1 MKLEEAGSAHADAIH
16 SFDERVRIPIAS
28 TQQHESTFSEALG
41 RAAEAVM
48 EPQRAAAD
56 ATEMFARGEEGE
68 IHQSM
73 LALERADISLRF
85 LVSVRN
91 KALEAYREIMHM
103 GG

>member
-1 MKLEEAGSAHADAIH
+1 MKLEEAGAAHAGAIQN
-16 SFDERVRIPIAS
+16 FDERVRIPITS
-28 TQQHESTFSEALG
+28 TQHEDTFSTLMG
-41 RAAEAVM
+41 RAAESVM
-48 EPQRAAAD
+48 EPQHAANA

-73 LALERADISLRF
+73 LAMERADISLRF

>member
-1 MKLEEAGSAHADAIH
+1 MKLEEAGSAHADAVNN
-16 SFDERVRIPIAS
+16 FAERVRIPIAS
-28 TQQHESTFSEALG
+28 TQHESPFSEALG

-48 EPQRAAAD
+48 QPQQAAAE

-73 LALERADISLRF
+73 LAMERADISLRF

>member
-16 SFDERVRIPIAS
+16 GFDERVRIPIAS
-28 TQQHESTFSEALG
+28 TQHNNTFSEALG

-48 EPQRAAAD
+48 EPQRAAAE

-73 LALERADISLRF
+73 LAMERADISLRF

>member
-1 MKLEEAGSAHADAIH
+1 MKLEQAGAAHADAIMN
-16 SFDERVRIPIAS
+16 FDERVRIPIAS
-28 TQQHESTFSEALG
+28 TQHEDAFSAVMG

-48 EPQRAAAD
+48 APQRAAAE

-73 LALERADISLRF
+73 LAMERADISLRF